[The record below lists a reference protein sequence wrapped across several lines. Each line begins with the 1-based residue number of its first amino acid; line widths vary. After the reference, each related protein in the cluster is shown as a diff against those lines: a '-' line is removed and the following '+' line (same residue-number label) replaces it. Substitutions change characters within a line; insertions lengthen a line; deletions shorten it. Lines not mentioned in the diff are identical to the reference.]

1 MEELLKQ
8 APSHLE
14 EGFIKEVYNRNNGD
28 YMKSLMELWDI
39 KETTKETSKEQKEW
53 NERQKEWNERQKEWN
68 DIRETCDSFDYEL
81 NKLMKKVSV

>member
-14 EGFIKEVYNRNNGD
+14 EGFIKEVYDRNNGD

-39 KETTKETSKEQKEW
+39 KETTKEQ
-53 NERQKEWNERQKEWN
+53 NERQKEWN